1 MKLLLNE
8 VGRAPT
14 ARSGR
19 VGSRLPGLWVVEFE
33 AILCPSHSL
42 RHGLHRTA
50 PGKRACACSEAFRGW
65 GSQKRAGWRST
76 RRCRSCA
83 FESGG
88 LYNVLHSPHMERA
101 SARLNGRSSSSG
113 GGLGSRR
120 ADVTVVPLRS
130 AEPMSERAHT
140 AQENGAAWPFFSTPK
155 NSMPNAATRDRLPC
169 AIVTVELAG

>member
-1 MKLLLNE
+1 MRLDERLLPAVAESGADCQGYGLSSSRPFYAQATACDMAYTE
-8 VGRAPT
+8 RRLASVRAH
-14 ARSGR
+14 AQ
-19 VGSRLPGLWVVEFE
+19 RLFAAG
-33 AILCPSHSL
+33 
-42 RHGLHRTA
+42 
-50 PGKRACACSEAFRGW
+50 